1 MAAASPFAAESHN
14 GDAKP
19 AGAGAGIWMGRN
31 KCFALE
37 SFAAVDGGLGAER
50 IEDMHRRWN
59 KAVNVFLFLLHYKK
73 QTPDHDDSDTVAL
86 KWYEKL
92 KDLHTDPRTRHY
104 HTLVH
109 LAEMLGF
116 LDMLLPNAPSDLA
129 GGELSADVLARE
141 SAAPIR
147 AVLEAVSIMAT
158 FFHDAVYD
166 ATSSTNEEDSAELFR
181 EFATELKTLV
191 DHGGD
196 DASPR
201 VCALFDCAVK
211 WVGRYILSTK
221 SHSATVNGENGN
233 DDDNGDRTSKGVLNH
248 LNRYFS
254 RHMLAFLDAD
264 MAVLAKESA
273 AYDAYS
279 GLIRK
284 EYIHVPRDVYCEK
297 RAQVLESFLVDSI
310 SENAKFVFATDVMR
324 SSYED
329 KAKDNLRK
337 EIASL
342 RRGVIPCEDYGY
354 ENKTQGVAEAEKVNG
369 TLSAAYNEDEKE
381 EGAIVAEKADDLD
394 ALALGWEA
402 LQDPNSGREYYYN
415 SQTGETAWDKPM
427 IRQEE
432 PSVSVTD
439 DSNPVAISDTAE
451 EKPLP
456 DGWTSLTDESSGRVY
471 FYNEGTGETSWEK
484 PVGSVEGNLNGVAQ
498 NISSDSID
506 LPSEVAP
513 TINAA
518 DLFAQPPIANDAK
531 VSGTDAFAQP
541 PPGVDVPTTAAAEI
555 PPNATEEANAEEIA
569 ADTCDGI
576 GVESMTDNTA
586 GSDNAAPFASVTE
599 EPQSDPFVASAFDQP
614 PPIDDN
620 TGVELNAADVFA
632 ASSPTDAVPVGEP
645 TMLPSV
651 NDEKGGV
658 GEVSPDVSPL
668 PVGWAELFDESS
680 GRVYYY
686 NEESG
691 TTSWDRPTPS
701 ASFSGPLDA
710 VEESSPSANSNPV
723 DEGEA
728 SEARSL
734 EDVPTADDDYEY
746 APVVEK
752 ELEDDITPEAM
763 LSGLDAQP
771 PNQEQEPMLPEGW
784 EQLVDPTSGVPYYY
798 CKTDGTTSWER
809 PTA

>member
-1 MAAASPFAAESHN
+1 MAAASPFAAESYN
-14 GDAKP
+14 GEVNNAKP
-19 AGAGAGIWMGRN
+19 AGADIWMGRN
-31 KCFALE
+31 KCFVLE
-37 SFAAVDGGLGAER
+37 SFAAVDEGLGAER
-50 IEDMHRRWN
+50 VEDMHRRWN
-59 KAVNVFLFLLHYKK
+59 KAVNVFLFLLHHKK
-73 QTPDHDDSDTVAL
+73 QTSDHDDSDTVAL

-116 LDMLLPNAPSDLA
+116 LDMLLPSAPSDQA
-129 GGELSADVLARE
+129 GGELSADVLAKE

-181 EFATELKTLV
+181 EFATELKTLA

-201 VCALFDCAVK
+201 VCALFDCAVI

-221 SHSATVNGENGN
+221 SHSATVNCENGN
-233 DDDNGDRTSKGVLNH
+233 GDGNGDGTSKGVLNH

-273 AYDAYS
+273 AYDAYA

-310 SENAKFVFATDVMR
+310 SGNAKFVFATDVMR
-324 SSYED
+324 SSCED
-329 KAKDNLRK
+329 KAKDNLRT

-342 RRGVIPCEDYGY
+342 KRGVIPCEDDGY
-354 ENKTQGVAEAEKVNG
+354 ENKTQGVAEAEEVNG
-369 TLSAAYNEDEKE
+369 TLSVAYNEDEKE
-381 EGAIVAEKADDLD
+381 EGVIVDDSN

-402 LQDPNSGREYYYN
+402 LQDPNSGGEYYYN
-415 SQTGETAWDKPM
+415 SHTGETAWDKPM

-439 DSNPVAISDTAE
+439 ESNPVVISDTVE
-451 EKPLP
+451 DKPLQ
-456 DGWTSLTDESSGRVY
+456 DGWTSLTDDSSGRVY
-471 FYNEGTGETSWEK
+471 FYNEGTGETSWEN
-484 PVGSVEGNLNGVAQ
+484 PVGSVEDNLNGVAE

-513 TINAA
+513 TVNAA
-518 DLFAQPPIANDAK
+518 DLFAQPPIVNDAK

-541 PPGVDVPTTAAAEI
+541 PPGVDVPTT
-555 PPNATEEANAEEIA
+555 
-569 ADTCDGI
+569 
-576 GVESMTDNTA
+576 VESMTDNMA
-586 GSDNAAPFASVTE
+586 GSDNAAPFASIAE
-599 EPQSDPFVASAFDQP
+599 EPQSDPFAASAFDQP

-620 TGVELNAADVFA
+620 TGVELNAVDVFA

-645 TMLPSV
+645 TVLTSGPYFAKDASV
-651 NDEKGGV
+651 NGEKEGV
-658 GEVSPDVSPL
+658 GEGSPGVSPL

-691 TTSWDRPTPS
+691 TTSWDRPS
-701 ASFSGPLDA
+701 ASFSGPPDTI
-710 VEESSPSANSNPV
+710 EESSPSANSIPV

-728 SEARSL
+728 SETGSL
-734 EDVPTADDDYEY
+734 EDVPTAD

-752 ELEDDITPEAM
+752 EVADDITPEAM

-771 PNQEQEPMLPEGW
+771 PNQEQEPLLPEGW